1 MPNEI
6 RVETLVTFILKLNF
20 FARIQSVH
28 KLVNTKQT
36 SDKPK
41 YIIVISNVSLNF

>member
-6 RVETLVTFILKLNF
+6 RDDTLVTFIKLNF

-28 KLVNTKQT
+28 KLHNTKPI

-41 YIIVISNVSLNF
+41 YIIVISNVFFNF